1 MADDSFQASTGFTDD
16 DQEVVTPLVPSS
28 EIDSPNIHAWKPSNF
43 EDDNKQDEKEI
54 SDEMYNKIKEEMQP
68 EIQKQAELLKKDA
81 YDKAFEQGYQEG
93 LAQGQDE
100 GRRQGES
107 EGKAELI
114 ATLQPKIDQ
123 FDSILTS
130 LKTPYDF
137 IEEKI
142 YSELVDFALH
152 VAQTVIKKE
161 VQNDKDWILNAITES
176 IAALPESTSQI
187 KVYLHPDDLAFLQIS
202 QPSISEKW
210 SLHENAQLALGTCI
224 VKQDYST
231 ILNSWVARYDDIV
244 NQVSHKVSDEVES
257 NSNTATDHG

>member
-1 MADDSFQASTGFTDD
+1 VAEDSFKASTGFTDD
-16 DQEVVTPLVPSS
+16 DQEVVTPLMPSA

-43 EDDNKQDEKEI
+43 EDDNKQAEKEI
-54 SDEMYNKIKEEMQP
+54 SDELYNKIKEEMQP
-68 EIQKQAELLKKDA
+68 EMQKQAEVLKKDA

-137 IEEKI
+137 LEEKI

-161 VQNDKDWILNAITES
+161 VQNDKDWILKAITES
-176 IAALPESTSQI
+176 VAALPESTSQI

-210 SLHENAQLALGTCI
+210 SLHENTQLALGTCI

-244 NQVSHKVSDEVES
+244 DQVSHRVSDEVES
-257 NSNTATDHG
+257 NSNTATDHV